1 MYGFNGNEI
10 ILLLTHNKLLTFSLN
25 NIGSHEPQRKHLWKY
40 ICELKPE
47 NRLFV
52 EFNDLKSSI
61 YSNQYMCTPQIFEV
75 VGVWSFDQY
84 ISQFTFNIGYNNSNY
99 SNPQSIL
106 LHNKLLLPITI
117 CCHLKKNYIVPW
129 IPRCTEVTCSNETHQ
144 Y

>member
-10 ILLLTHNKLLTFSLN
+10 ILLLTHDKLLTFCLI

-40 ICELKPE
+40 ICILKPE

-61 YSNQYMCTPQIFEV
+61 CSNPCVCTPHMFEI

-84 ISQFTFNIGYNNSNY
+84 ISQFTWKIIFVITIVIIQTHNQFFYTKSFCYNNFLSFEKILHCPMNPTMYWSNM
-99 SNPQSIL
+99 Q
-106 LHNKLLLPITI
+106 
-117 CCHLKKNYIVPW
+117 
-129 IPRCTEVTCSNETHQ
+129 
-144 Y
+144 